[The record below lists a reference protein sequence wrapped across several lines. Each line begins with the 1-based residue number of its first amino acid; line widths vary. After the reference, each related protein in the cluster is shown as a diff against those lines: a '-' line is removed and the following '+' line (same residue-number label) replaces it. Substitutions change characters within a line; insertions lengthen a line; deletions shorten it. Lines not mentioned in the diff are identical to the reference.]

1 MWTKILIFFGG
12 VAAGSVA
19 TYLYM
24 KDKTEER
31 IYEEV
36 EDVRRTYAKL
46 ATESAAEE
54 KEDDDNDNNISPRER
69 AVQNAQ
75 RKADMITSSNII
87 ERQSYN
93 LFSKPYKAENEEDS
107 DDEEEDS
114 YENLVNV
121 QAPSDGL
128 AEAPYT
134 ISQFEFINGEPYYD
148 KTTLNYYDDD
158 ILEEELTEGIIEDIN
173 AVVGRESLT
182 KFGEYEDDVVFVRNE
197 KLCTDYEIIHQHRN
211 FADIPKEDSE

>member
-36 EDVRRTYAKL
+36 EDVRRTYARL
-46 ATESAAEE
+46 AAESAVEE
-54 KEDDDNDNNISPRER
+54 KEAEDDDNDISPRER

-87 ERQSYN
+87 ARQSYN
-93 LFSKPYKAENEEDS
+93 LFSKPYKAEDEEDS

-114 YENLVNV
+114 YENLVNM

>member
-1 MWTKILIFFGG
+1 MWTKLLIFFGG

-31 IYEEV
+31 IAEEV
-36 EDVRRTYAKL
+36 DDVRRTYAKISVE
-46 ATESAAEE
+46 TAAN
-54 KEDDDNDNNISPRER
+54 DDETPQMR
-69 AVQNAQ
+69 AARNAK

-87 ERQSYN
+87 EKQMYN
-93 LFSKPYKAENEEDS
+93 LFTKPLKDIDDDSEEDA
-107 DDEEEDS
+107 EEEDA
-114 YENLVNV
+114 YAELVNT
-121 QAPSDGL
+121 QAPNEGL
-128 AEAPYT
+128 ADAPYT

-158 ILEEELTEGIIEDIN
+158 ILEEELTEGIIEDID

-182 KFGEYEDDVVFVRNE
+182 KFGEFEDDVVFVRNE

-211 FADIPKEDSE
+211 FAEIPSEDSE